1 MIAKLQTEHNLEFLR
16 LKGCCSASCESTL
29 VKMSNCWKSHA
40 AAQLLDLEILIMV
53 QVHVVYT

>member
-29 VKMSNCWKSHA
+29 VK
-40 AAQLLDLEILIMV
+40 LLEISCRGSNLLL
-53 QVHVVYT
+53 QLSEETVVIVLHM